1 MQERPNKL
9 VLLTAIARFLNEEA
23 RPALAD
29 PRLAFRALI
38 AANLASIVASE
49 MMSDDDHLM
58 SELTRLRALFRETEG
73 QDEKGQDPK
82 GPDAAGAPI
91 PERTDARRAAVLE
104 LNTRLARALR
114 AAAGADAGALDQAS
128 VAAHLRATLRDKLAV
143 DNPRF
148 DTARVIE

>member
-49 MMSDDDHLM
+49 MMTDDDHLT
-58 SELTRLRALFRETEG
+58 SELSRLRAIFS
-73 QDEKGQDPK
+73 D
-82 GPDAAGAPI
+82 DAAVAGI

-104 LNTRLARALR
+104 LNARLARALR
-114 AAAGADAGALDQAS
+114 AEDTTIDAKRVAD
-128 VAAHLRATLRDKLAV
+128 HLRETLKDKLSV

>member
-49 MMSDDDHLM
+49 MMSDDDHLV
-58 SELTRLRALFRETEG
+58 SELTRLRAIF
-73 QDEKGQDPK
+73 EKGQDQT
-82 GPDAAGAPI
+82 GPDAAGSPI
-91 PERTDARRAAVLE
+91 PERTDARRAEVLA
-104 LNTRLARALR
+104 LNTRLAHALR
-114 AAAGADAGALDQAS
+114 AADGAIDQAS
-128 VAAHLRATLRDKLAV
+128 VASHLRATLRDKLSV

>member
-49 MMSDDDHLM
+49 LMSDDDHLT
-58 SELTRLRALFRETEG
+58 SELTRLRAIFH
-73 QDEKGQDPK
+73 DEK
-82 GPDAAGAPI
+82 GPDAAGAAI
-91 PERTDARRAAVLE
+91 PEPTGARRAAVLE

-114 AAAGADAGALDQAS
+114 AAVGEGEPQGALDEGG
-128 VAAHLRATLRDKLAV
+128 VAAHLRDTLRDKLSV

>member
-58 SELTRLRALFRETEG
+58 SELTRLRAIF
-73 QDEKGQDPK
+73 QDE
-82 GPDAAGAPI
+82 PDAAGSPI
-91 PERTDARRAAVLE
+91 PERTDARRAEVLA
-104 LNTRLARALR
+104 LNTRLAHALR
-114 AAAGADAGALDQAS
+114 AADGAIDQAS
-128 VAAHLRATLRDKLAV
+128 VASHLRATLRDKLSV

>member
-49 MMSDDDHLM
+49 MMTDDDHLLG
-58 SELTRLRALFRETEG
+58 ELTRLRAIFE
-73 QDEKGQDPK
+73 DADPV
-82 GPDAAGAPI
+82 APV
-91 PERTDARRAAVLE
+91 PARTDERREAVAA
-104 LNTRLARALR
+104 LNVRLARALR
-114 AAAGADAGALDQAS
+114 DDTLPEAAVAR
-128 VAAHLRATLRDKLAV
+128 VAAHLQETLRDKLSV

-148 DTARVIE
+148 DTARTIE

>member
-49 MMSDDDHLM
+49 MMTDDDHLT
-58 SELTRLRALFRETEG
+58 SELTRLRAIF
-73 QDEKGQDPK
+73 
-82 GPDAAGAPI
+82 PDAASSSI
-91 PERTDARRAAVLE
+91 PERTEARRASVLE

-114 AAAGADAGALDQAS
+114 AGEGAGGDADTLDQAR
-128 VAAHLRATLRDKLAV
+128 VADHLRDTLRDKLSV

>member
-58 SELTRLRALFRETEG
+58 SELTRLRAIF
-73 QDEKGQDPK
+73 QDE
-82 GPDAAGAPI
+82 PDAAGSPI
-91 PERTDARRAAVLE
+91 PERTDARRGAVLE
-104 LNTRLARALR
+104 LNTRLAHALR
-114 AAAGADAGALDQAS
+114 AAEGSVDQAK
-128 VAAHLRATLRDKLAV
+128 VAAHLRDTLRDKLAV